1 MQLLT
6 LRQVSKLISTPEST
20 LRSWAKDSDNQ
31 FPAFKLQNAWRVDEN
46 DLDDWL
52 TRQKERGVV
61 APLSALKSQHSLAI
75 EKGGLTDVKYNLSQ

>member
-20 LRSWAKDSDNQ
+20 LRSWAKDSKGD

-46 DLDDWL
+46 DLEDWL
-52 TRQKERGVV
+52 SRQKVRGVV

>member
-6 LRQVSKLISTPEST
+6 LRQLSKLISTPDST
-20 LRSWAKDSDNQ
+20 LRSWAKDSDNH

-52 TRQKERGVV
+52 TRQKERGVR
-61 APLSALKSQHSLAI
+61 APLSALKSQIPLASK
-75 EKGGLTDVKYNLSQ
+75 KGGLTDVKYNLSQ